1 MDDITKKIIDLETR
15 KSVHVSLTR
24 ATHSEFRK
32 VLFDHSLSMQ
42 EVFEHF
48 AFLVGEND
56 SSAVSI
62 INEARRIKRD
72 RALSRVTKREERNL
86 YDAISETDLFGRTD
100 ND

>member
-24 ATHSEFRK
+24 VAHSEFRK
-32 VLFDHSLSMQ
+32 VLLDNSLSMQ

-48 AFLVGEND
+48 SFLVGEND
-56 SSAVSI
+56 STAMSI
-62 INEARRIKRD
+62 INEVRRIKRD
-72 RALSRVTKREERNL
+72 RALSRVTKREEKNL

-100 ND
+100 HD